1 MHWCALPTPRDK
13 SQTRR
18 QRPTRPNQRILVL
31 SKVSKTR
38 RATADDHTCTFVK
51 FMKNPIHSVV
61 FAPCLTPIRLS
72 LLLGDADRLLERA
85 ATGGPVLLWTLRYLG
100 TFSLRLLDPWPG
112 QGGRHK
118 R

>member
-1 MHWCALPTPRDK
+1 
-13 SQTRR
+13 
-18 QRPTRPNQRILVL
+18 
-31 SKVSKTR
+31 
-38 RATADDHTCTFVK
+38 
-51 FMKNPIHSVV
+51 MKNPIHSVV

-112 QGGRHK
+112 QGGVTNDRGTLGRRLQRYRGPYCKSHSMILL
-118 R
+118 